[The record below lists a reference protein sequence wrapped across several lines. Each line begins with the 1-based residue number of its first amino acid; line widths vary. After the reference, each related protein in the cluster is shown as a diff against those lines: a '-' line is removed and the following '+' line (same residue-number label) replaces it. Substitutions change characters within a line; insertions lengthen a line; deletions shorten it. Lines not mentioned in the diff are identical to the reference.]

1 MDKKQREERRRQEDI
16 ALQRGLL
23 WVVGAVVLEALLVLV
38 NRFYINY
45 SLSDAGIQLC
55 ITLHEVLRVLRIA
68 APVAAVLSLAWAVW
82 QFRQKKKYA
91 LPLILAIALAAAAIC
106 VHVIIKYQAAGV
118 SMLYWLVVAWAVLA
132 LVFYIYQ
139 REFFL
144 AAAACGMSVLGLWF
158 VRYGLSGQKEAI
170 ALLVPIGIGMLLSI
184 AIFAKIFSEVLFPRF
199 PLQTNLFFIGLIL
212 GGLPVIYG
220 KVKGNT
226 IKIPQILAFVL
237 FFVMVVG
244 FALVGEGGDASADI
258 SFSVV
263 NVIKLF
269 GVGIIAAATMVI
281 PGVSGSMIM
290 MILGY
295 YNTIIDTINDFINAL
310 KNFDITAMLETFVV
324 LVPFGVGVVVGVVAV
339 AKLIEFMLK
348 KYPLVTYWAI
358 IGLIVASPFAILIM
372 MQVGAIGIVEILTG
386 VVLLAVGFL
395 ISLKLGA

>member
-1 MDKKQREERRRQEDI
+1 MIKNILKGIVIGLANVIPGVSGGTMMVSMGIYDKLI
-16 ALQRGLL
+16 
-23 WVVGAVVLEALLVLV
+23 LVLTH
-38 NRFYINY
+38 F
-45 SLSDAGIQLC
+45 
-55 ITLHEVLRVLRIA
+55 
-68 APVAAVLSLAWAVW
+68 
-82 QFRQKKKYA
+82 
-91 LPLILAIALAAAAIC
+91 
-106 VHVIIKYQAAGV
+106 IKR
-118 SMLYWLVVAWAVLA
+118 M
-132 LVFYIYQ
+132 
-139 REFFL
+139 
-144 AAAACGMSVLGLWF
+144 
-158 VRYGLSGQKEAI
+158 KEAV

-184 AIFAKIFSEVLFPRF
+184 AVFAKIFSEILFPRF

-220 KVKGNT
+220 KVKGKS
-226 IKIPQILAFVL
+226 IKVPQILAFVL

-310 KNFDITAMLETFVV
+310 KDFDIAAMLQTFVV
-324 LVPFGVGVVVGVVAV
+324 LVPFGIGVVVGVVAV

-348 KYPLVTYWAI
+348 KFPEVTYWAI

-386 VVLLAVGFL
+386 VVLLAVGFV

>member
-1 MDKKQREERRRQEDI
+1 MVKEFIVNVLRGMVIGIANVIPGVSGGTMMVSMGIYDKLI
-16 ALQRGLL
+16 
-23 WVVGAVVLEALLVLV
+23 LVLTH
-38 NRFYINY
+38 F
-45 SLSDAGIQLC
+45 
-55 ITLHEVLRVLRIA
+55 
-68 APVAAVLSLAWAVW
+68 
-82 QFRQKKKYA
+82 
-91 LPLILAIALAAAAIC
+91 
-106 VHVIIKYQAAGV
+106 IKR
-118 SMLYWLVVAWAVLA
+118 M
-132 LVFYIYQ
+132 
-139 REFFL
+139 
-144 AAAACGMSVLGLWF
+144 
-158 VRYGLSGQKEAI
+158 KEAV

-184 AIFAKIFSEVLFPRF
+184 AVFAKIFSEILFPRF

-220 KVKGNT
+220 KVKGKS
-226 IKIPQILAFVL
+226 IKVPQILAFVL

-244 FALVGEGGDASADI
+244 FALVGEGGDASVDI

-310 KNFDITAMLETFVV
+310 KDFDIAAMLQTFVV
-324 LVPFGVGVVVGVVAV
+324 LVPFGIGVVVGVVAV

-348 KYPLVTYWAI
+348 KFPEVTYWAI

-386 VVLLAVGFL
+386 VVLLAVGFV

>member
-1 MDKKQREERRRQEDI
+1 
-16 ALQRGLL
+16 
-23 WVVGAVVLEALLVLV
+23 
-38 NRFYINY
+38 
-45 SLSDAGIQLC
+45 
-55 ITLHEVLRVLRIA
+55 
-68 APVAAVLSLAWAVW
+68 
-82 QFRQKKKYA
+82 
-91 LPLILAIALAAAAIC
+91 
-106 VHVIIKYQAAGV
+106 
-118 SMLYWLVVAWAVLA
+118 
-132 LVFYIYQ
+132 
-139 REFFL
+139 
-144 AAAACGMSVLGLWF
+144 
-158 VRYGLSGQKEAI
+158 
-170 ALLVPIGIGMLLSI
+170 MLLSI
-184 AIFAKIFSEVLFPRF
+184 AVFSKIFSEILFPRF

-220 KVKGNT
+220 KVKGKS
-226 IKIPQILAFVL
+226 IKVPQILAFVL

-310 KNFDITAMLETFVV
+310 KDFDIAAMLQTFVV
-324 LVPFGVGVVVGVVAV
+324 LVPFGIGVVVGVVAV

-348 KYPLVTYWAI
+348 KFPEVTYWAI

-386 VVLLAVGFL
+386 VVLLAVGFV

>member
-1 MDKKQREERRRQEDI
+1 MVKEFIVNVLRGMVIGIANVIPGVSGGTMMVSMGIYDKLI
-16 ALQRGLL
+16 
-23 WVVGAVVLEALLVLV
+23 LVLTH
-38 NRFYINY
+38 F
-45 SLSDAGIQLC
+45 
-55 ITLHEVLRVLRIA
+55 
-68 APVAAVLSLAWAVW
+68 
-82 QFRQKKKYA
+82 
-91 LPLILAIALAAAAIC
+91 
-106 VHVIIKYQAAGV
+106 IKR
-118 SMLYWLVVAWAVLA
+118 M
-132 LVFYIYQ
+132 
-139 REFFL
+139 
-144 AAAACGMSVLGLWF
+144 
-158 VRYGLSGQKEAI
+158 KEAV

-184 AIFAKIFSEVLFPRF
+184 AVFAKIFSEILFPRF

-220 KVKGNT
+220 KVKGKS
-226 IKIPQILAFVL
+226 IKVPQILAFVL

-290 MILGY
+290 MSLGY

-310 KNFDITAMLETFVV
+310 KDFDIAAMLQTFVV
-324 LVPFGVGVVVGVVAV
+324 LVPFGIGVVVGVVAV

-348 KYPLVTYWAI
+348 KFPEVTYWAI

-386 VVLLAVGFL
+386 VVLLAVGFV

>member
-1 MDKKQREERRRQEDI
+1 MVKEFIVNVLRGMVIGIANVIPGVSGGTMMVSMGIYDKLI
-16 ALQRGLL
+16 
-23 WVVGAVVLEALLVLV
+23 LVLTH
-38 NRFYINY
+38 F
-45 SLSDAGIQLC
+45 
-55 ITLHEVLRVLRIA
+55 
-68 APVAAVLSLAWAVW
+68 
-82 QFRQKKKYA
+82 
-91 LPLILAIALAAAAIC
+91 
-106 VHVIIKYQAAGV
+106 IKR
-118 SMLYWLVVAWAVLA
+118 M
-132 LVFYIYQ
+132 
-139 REFFL
+139 
-144 AAAACGMSVLGLWF
+144 
-158 VRYGLSGQKEAI
+158 KEAV

-184 AIFAKIFSEVLFPRF
+184 AVFAKIFSEILFPRF

-220 KVKGNT
+220 KGKGKS
-226 IKIPQILAFVL
+226 IKVPQILAFVL

-310 KNFDITAMLETFVV
+310 KDFDIAAMLQTFVV
-324 LVPFGVGVVVGVVAV
+324 LVPFGIGVVVGVVAV

-348 KYPLVTYWAI
+348 KFPEVTYWAI

-386 VVLLAVGFL
+386 VVLLAVGFV